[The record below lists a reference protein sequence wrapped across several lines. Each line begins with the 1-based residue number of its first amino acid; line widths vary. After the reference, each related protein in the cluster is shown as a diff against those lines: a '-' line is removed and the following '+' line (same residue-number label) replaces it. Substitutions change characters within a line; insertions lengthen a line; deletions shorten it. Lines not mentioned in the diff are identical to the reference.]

1 MATAAKSYAQTYLDA
16 NPDVKAEYE
25 RFKAD
30 DPKKWTPE
38 NYVAYHYYNYG
49 AGEDRPGSEFF
60 KQNTDKL
67 AGQILAQ
74 GTSGKWAGQGHG
86 SAEANARDMGKIL
99 ASAGITDISQFG
111 MVPKYLSEGRLF
123 KPAKDVVVQ
132 TGSDGRPV
140 YGTLLKEMSGS
151 GEDAEYTETFQ
162 PLADQSKVIFR
173 DGVPDVVIG
182 QTYGNKVTG
191 QPIQNTY
198 AERQTGNAWGGTF
211 AGEGNTGYRVQFDAQ
226 GNPIF
231 YTTGAS
237 SNDLA
242 NMLDDPILGALAQA
256 GAAYFGGPMGT
267 AALNAAMGKDLKD
280 VAKATALSYIGGQA
294 ANTVSGSL
302 AGTLGQT
309 GANIAGNVARS
320 VVTGGDPVQALITG
334 GIGAALPEITSQIPG
349 FDTFGPATQ
358 KAINNT
364 VASAIA
370 SGGDISP
377 DMLVRAGLTAAKDY
391 VSTGGPNPKDFE
403 PGSYEYNQ
411 IFNPNTAG
419 SVDLSERPYDPDY
432 KPTTDFSIGA
442 DYSLAPK
449 ENGLGFKVTAP
460 PEVFNPDGSINYD
473 LFDYEALSKLGMD
486 MPKSPNIDGMGGGQG
501 LRIPVE
507 GGYITEAGFIPEGYT
522 PNLGDPNSFINKPP
536 PGGDVSIKGALNAG
550 AKATLA
556 DLNKKP
562 SAPGTAKP
570 PAKPGTPSS
579 GMDINQLAAL
589 LNNQQAA
596 PTIVSSG
603 QDNSADVQLME
614 DIFGTSLSA
623 PPAGDSVTQ
632 ARELAR
638 LLRS

>member
-1 MATAAKSYAQTYLDA
+1 
-16 NPDVKAEYE
+16 
-25 RFKAD
+25 
-30 DPKKWTPE
+30 
-38 NYVAYHYYNYG
+38 
-49 AGEDRPGSEFF
+49 
-60 KQNTDKL
+60 
-67 AGQILAQ
+67 
-74 GTSGKWAGQGHG
+74 
-86 SAEANARDMGKIL
+86 MGKIL

-111 MVPKYLSEGRLF
+111 KIPKYEE
-123 KPAKDVVVQ
+123 VTVQ
-132 TGSDGRPV
+132 TGTDGKPI
-140 YGTLLKEMSGS
+140 YGTMVAGS
-151 GEDAEYTETFQ
+151 VGNGENSEYVETFQ
-162 PLADQSKVIFR
+162 PVADQSKVTIK
-173 DGVPDVVIG
+173 DGVPMVVTG
-182 QTYGNKVTG
+182 ETYGNKVTG

-198 AERQTGNAWGGTF
+198 GERQQGNAWGGTF
-211 AGEGNTGYRVQFDAQ
+211 AGKGNTGYRVQFDEK

-370 SGGDISP
+370 SGGDLSP

-391 VSTGGPNPKDFE
+391 ISSGGPNSKDFIE
-403 PGSYEYNQ
+403 GYFAPGGEGYIAPPTYAPETKGYFDEVTGHFMPDENGALSFGDLTNETSGTNIGSMDDYQYNPDTGNWTLPDGTVIDTSYMQNSQ
-411 IFNPNTAG
+411 TPLTGQQVLNNAG
-419 SVDLSERPYDPDY
+419 AGGPKTPG
-432 KPTTDFSIGA
+432 KPTTPQKPGA
-442 DYSLAPK
+442 
-449 ENGLGFKVTAP
+449 
-460 PEVFNPDGSINYD
+460 
-473 LFDYEALSKLGMD
+473 
-486 MPKSPNIDGMGGGQG
+486 
-501 LRIPVE
+501 
-507 GGYITEAGFIPEGYT
+507 
-522 PNLGDPNSFINKPP
+522 
-536 PGGDVSIKGALNAG
+536 
-550 AKATLA
+550 
-556 DLNKKP
+556 
-562 SAPGTAKP
+562 
-570 PAKPGTPSS
+570 PAKPGATTKPES
-579 GMDINQLAAL
+579 GVDLNQLMSL
-589 LNNQQAA
+589 LGGGQQAA

-614 DIFGTSLSA
+614 DIFGTTMSA
-623 PPAGDSVTQ
+623 PPAGDTATR

>member
-1 MATAAKSYAQTYLDA
+1 MATATKSYAQEYLDA
-16 NPDVKAEYE
+16 SPDVKAEYE
-25 RFKAD
+25 RFKAN

-49 AGEDRPGSEFF
+49 SGEDRGGHNF
-60 KQNTDKL
+60 KEATGTL
-67 AGQILAQ
+67 AQQILAQ

-111 MVPKYLSEGRLF
+111 MVPKYLSEGRLGE
-123 KPAKDVVVQ
+123 PAKDVVVQ
-132 TGSDGRPV
+132 TGSDGKPV
-140 YGTLLKEMSGS
+140 YGTLEGGMSGS

-370 SGGDISP
+370 SGGDLSP

-391 VSTGGPNPKDFE
+391 ISSGGPNSKDFIE
-403 PGSYEYNQ
+403 GYFAPGGEGY
-411 IFNPNTAG
+411 INPPTYAPDTKGYFDEVTGHFMPDVNGALSFG
-419 SVDLSERPYDPDY
+419 DLTNETSGTNLGAMDDY
-432 KPTTDFSIGA
+432 Q
-442 DYSLAPK
+442 Y
-449 ENGLGFKVTAP
+449 
-460 PEVFNPDGSINYD
+460 NPDTGNWTLPDGTVIDTSYMQN
-473 LFDYEALSKLGMD
+473 SKTPLT
-486 MPKSPNIDGMGGGQG
+486 GQQ
-501 LRIPVE
+501 IM
-507 GGYITEAGFIPEGYT
+507 
-522 PNLGDPNSFINKPP
+522 N
-536 PGGDVSIKGALNAG
+536 NAG
-550 AKATLA
+550 AG
-556 DLNKKP
+556 
-562 SAPGTAKP
+562 APKTPGAAAKP
-570 PAKPGTPSS
+570 PAGVAKAPTKPGQ
-579 GMDINQLAAL
+579 GIDINQLASL
-589 LNNQQAA
+589 LGGGQQAA

-623 PPAGDSVTQ
+623 PPAGDTATR